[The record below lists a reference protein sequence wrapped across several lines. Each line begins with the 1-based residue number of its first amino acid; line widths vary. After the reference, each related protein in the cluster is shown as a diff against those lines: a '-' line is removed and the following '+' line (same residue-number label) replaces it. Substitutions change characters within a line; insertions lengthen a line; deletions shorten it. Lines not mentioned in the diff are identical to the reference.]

1 MGDDEGKRSARREYT
16 SYCGGG
22 IGEHRRN
29 RSSANKGGRRRR
41 RPAITSRRGSQV
53 YCGGDGVAVGRG
65 GGGGN
70 DAHTGPCRRRHRALD
85 GAASRRPNEAAAA
98 VIPRRPGSAHDPK
111 APVCVLPVSIT
122 EPCTHRS
129 ANCTLCDCRPD
140 RPRVYVVI
148 KLKIIILSRVSRSF
162 RIVFSRDL
170 LSFRENRMGKI
181 ESKKKINP
189 TN

>member
-22 IGEHRRN
+22 MGEHRRN

-41 RPAITSRRGSQV
+41 PAITSRRESQV

-70 DAHTGPCRRRHRALD
+70 DAHTGLCRRRHRALD
-85 GAASRRPNEAAAA
+85 GAASRRPNEAAA

-111 APVCVLPVSIT
+111 APVCVLSVSIT

-140 RPRVYVVI
+140 RLRVYVVI
-148 KLKIIILSRVSRSF
+148 KLKIIILSRVSHSF
-162 RIVFSRDL
+162 RIVFPRDL
-170 LSFRENRMGKI
+170 LRFRENREGKI
-181 ESKKKINP
+181 ENNKKNIV
-189 TN
+189 